1 MALDMVKRRFLIEVL
16 PIQVEANPSGGN
28 TIQIASLDFR
38 VTDNYTGMPV
48 GCVVHSP
55 VGDGTAEYRAEGF
68 FPVKPG
74 QSTLT
79 PPDGGWGMRFDL
91 AAEAVWRKYNE
102 TLPCTARANRWA
114 WRWIA
119 VGWLVVGIVLGALI
133 GAILNP
139 PTP

>member
-1 MALDMVKRRFLIEVL
+1 MASDLVKRKFLIEVL
-16 PIQVEANPSGGN
+16 PIEVEDNPSGGK
-28 TIQIASLDFR
+28 TIKIASLDFR

-48 GCVVHSP
+48 GCVVHAP
-55 VGDGTAEYRAEGF
+55 VGQGKAEYRAEGF

-91 AAEAVWRKYNE
+91 AAEAVWCKYNE
-102 TLPCTARANRWA
+102 TLPCTARAKRWA

-119 VGWLVVGIVLGALI
+119 VGWFLAGSVLGALTS
-133 GAILNP
+133 AIVQP